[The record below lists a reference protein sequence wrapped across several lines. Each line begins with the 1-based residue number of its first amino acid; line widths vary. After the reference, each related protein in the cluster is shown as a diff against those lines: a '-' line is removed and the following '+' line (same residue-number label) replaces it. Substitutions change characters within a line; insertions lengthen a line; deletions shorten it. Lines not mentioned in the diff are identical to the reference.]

1 MALAKEEMVVIAGR
15 HGLDFQQIHPDL
27 KQERLAEYKRIL
39 ANRDVPYPISPERAA
54 ASFQKAAA
62 GAPFEIG
69 ELSEEHIELGQYTNK
84 QHYEEYSIEDHLSW
98 ACLIAEQQRTKH
110 RYACREYLEGEE
122 IFQIAGTN
130 IPDFYLLNARI
141 YQQTGWQLATVNT
154 IIPAELFF
162 TCHSHR
168 FFPVTTFMRP
178 IEQDYLQEPDIGHD
192 VAGHVST
199 FTIPVVASLMKNHG
213 TARDMIYEERDR
225 RIEKVATE
233 EDRAR
238 INAKADELLFYA
250 QRIYWFTVE
259 FGLVMQ
265 GNGVRCFGAGILS
278 SPGETIYSIDSP
290 EPNRILIDP
299 SKDTDLLRLASTDYL
314 ISEFQ
319 KTYFVMESFPLLA
332 SLTPERIVETAKR
345 ASFLPHFTWRE
356 IVPGDRVLNI
366 GKKMTSIQE
375 KYYRLMANQPLDDS
389 LKRTA
394 IRNLRLSNLG
404 LIKQDELARA
414 FKVVPPEIP
423 EAVTEWFSTREMQ
436 KLFESFPTPLPF
448 LDSIKK

>member
-1 MALAKEEMVVIAGR
+1 MAIAQEEMVAIAGR
-15 HGLDFQQIHPDL
+15 HGIDFQNIHPEL
-27 KQERLAEYKRIL
+27 KQQRLAEYKRIL
-39 ANRDVPYPISPERAA
+39 ADRNVPFPISQERATT
-54 ASFQKAAA
+54 SYQKAAA
-62 GAPFEIG
+62 GLPFEIG
-69 ELSEEHIELGQYTNK
+69 DLSDERIDLGQYTNK

-110 RYACREYLEGEE
+110 RYACREYLEGEQ

-168 FFPVTTFMRP
+168 YFPVTTFMRP

-225 RIEKVATE
+225 RIEKAVTE
-233 EDRAR
+233 DQRAK
-238 INAKADELLFYA
+238 INSKADELLFYA

-265 GNGVRCFGAGILS
+265 GDGVRCFGAGILS

-299 SKDTDLLRLASTDYL
+299 SNDKDLLRLASTDYL

-332 SLTPERIVETAKR
+332 SLTPERIVEIAKR

-356 IVPGDRVLNI
+356 IIPGDRVLNV
-366 GKKMTSIQE
+366 GRKATSVQE
-375 KYYRLMANQPLDDS
+375 KYFRLMANQPLDES

-394 IRNLRLSNLG
+394 IRNLRLENMG
-404 LIKQDELARA
+404 LINQQELERA
-414 FKVVPPEIP
+414 FKVAPPDIP
-423 EAVTEWFSTREMQ
+423 ELVRQWFAKTENQAIFQNT
-436 KLFESFPTPLPF
+436 LTPLPF
-448 LDSIKK
+448 ADSTKN